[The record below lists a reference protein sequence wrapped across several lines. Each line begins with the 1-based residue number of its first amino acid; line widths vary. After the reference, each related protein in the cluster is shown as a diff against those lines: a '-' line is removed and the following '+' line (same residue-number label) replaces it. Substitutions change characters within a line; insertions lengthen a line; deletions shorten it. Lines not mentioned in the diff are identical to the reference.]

1 MDLSTNDP
9 ELEKENWICVE
20 GFYEKGK
27 ISCVVP
33 KVSDL
38 KTDALNF
45 SVDVSINVKKTS
57 NLFLLGLIIHWKCS
71 CFSIL

>member
-1 MDLSTNDP
+1 
-9 ELEKENWICVE
+9 LEKENWICVE

-45 SVDVSINVKKTS
+45 SVDVSINVSKLK
-57 NLFLLGLIIHWKCS
+57 LKFLLGTTIYWHSGGIPVL
-71 CFSIL
+71 